1 MNDLVK
7 TEGKPQAM
15 IGAAAA
21 VAAPVEQKQYLTF
34 MLGGEMFSIGIL
46 CIREIIWYSNL
57 TEVPMMPACI
67 RGVINLRGAV
77 VPVMDLSNRFGKPAT
92 PVSKSTC
99 IIIVEVQ
106 TANEGERQNMGVVV
120 DSVQAVLEIPTSE
133 TEPAPSFGAKIRPDL
148 LVTLTEAQVPPLAC
162 LNETPPVKLFSETL
176 RSAAWFVAPSAV
188 NVVSP
193 PTETVV
199 PAACF
204 TPPLAFAVP
213 VVTLKFP
220 ATLTLPKT

>member
-1 MNDLVK
+1 MNTLVK
-7 TEGKPQAM
+7 TETTPQAPA
-15 IGAAAA
+15 GTAVAVAA

-92 PVSKSTC
+92 PVTKSTC

-106 TANEGERQNMGVVV
+106 TQNEGERLSMGVVV
-120 DSVQAVLEIPTSE
+120 DSVQAVLEIAASDI
-133 TEPAPSFGAKIRPDL
+133 EPPPSFGAKIRSDFIEGIGKVSGKFVIL
-148 LVTLTEAQVPPLAC
+148 LNVNNVLSMQEIGEMGQ
-162 LNETPPVKLFSETL
+162 
-176 RSAAWFVAPSAV
+176 AAAHATDVA
-188 NVVSP
+188 VVG
-193 PTETVV
+193 
-199 PAACF
+199 
-204 TPPLAFAVP
+204 
-213 VVTLKFP
+213 
-220 ATLTLPKT
+220 